1 MATGTPYFA
10 WIAPG
15 DTTFNAGHLRW
26 DEEIVALTL
35 AESEG
40 DPASLSVTVKRPQ
53 NASGVTKGL
62 LGPGRSIWAWFAFD
76 CGTGLI
82 KARMRLVGIPRNIF
96 QELVTLEFTARP
108 VDMVAQK
115 EALANSLRT
124 LPGYD
129 EVVLDPPRRTDPE
142 VVLEGYTKIWH
153 YNRETHVMSVTDVLT
168 GEDGLVTFD
177 GVSEAGKTLY
187 DGLGMSF
194 SSGPLSSVEMY
205 AEFEWT
211 QIAQG
216 SVDLTEYLTDN
227 WPNEGFIG
235 NGIITS
241 FTFGSANW
249 PKNGA
254 GIGDGWKATEASC
267 VDVYGLEVQNKTE
280 GGKTIAKWWD
290 GETTS
295 VEQSRTIN
303 FLKEIPPGSIEYPAI
318 VTQDDISIK
327 YSDNGEGGKELTSF
341 NRQTNVVPSVLPL
354 HHLRA
359 TLIAGYEA
367 ERRCTERV
375 SFTLVADV
383 QSILTDP
390 EDGEALRIDNIR
402 SVNLSE
408 TIGEGTDAYIPIVD
422 PARRSYI
429 CTERGNDSLEHLIA
443 LGRAHL
449 MKRSRVV
456 EITFAPKLS
465 RMPEI
470 TLRKNVLLNEP
481 RVGEALGKVIGYS
494 LSLEG
499 GKPGG
504 GGGRINCE
512 VKIGC
517 TIGRGGSAVA
527 TAGTPTYCSITY
539 CGNDYQ
545 QFTGKTVLFDSSVG
559 YEPPNANPND
569 DGINFQS
576 PLFAADVV
584 EQELVVENPPDDQRE
599 DIEDALAGWVN
610 PPMVPPPLG
619 LTQEQRQE
627 LVNARSEAVN
637 NALKEIESRATFK
650 LKSMKREFVTDY
662 PVAVTDLKIPT
673 GYDLEAA

>member
-1 MATGTPYFA
+1 MAAGTPYFA
-10 WIAPG
+10 WVNPG
-15 DTTFNAGHLRW
+15 ETTFLVGHQRW
-26 DEEIVALTL
+26 DENVFSFTL
-35 AESEG
+35 KQDEG
-40 DPASLSVTVKRPQ
+40 DFASLTAVVRRPK
-53 NASGVTKGL
+53 NEAGNTIGL
-62 LGPGRSIWAWFAFD
+62 LGPGRKIWAWFAFD
-76 CGTGLI
+76 CGSGLI
-82 KARMRLVGIPRNIF
+82 KFFGRLVGIPTSIF
-96 QELVTLEFTARP
+96 DELVTLELVARP
-108 VDMVAQK
+108 SNFAGQK
-115 EALANSLRT
+115 NNLADTLRV
-124 LPGYD
+124 LPFYD
-129 EVVLDPPRRTDPE
+129 EVVIAPERRDDPD

-153 YNRETHVMSVTDVLT
+153 IDRETHVVTVSDELD
-168 GEDGLVTFD
+168 GEDGLVEIDCDD
-177 GVSEAGKTLY
+177 GDILY
-187 DGLGMSF
+187 DGLGMSI
-194 SSGPLSSVEMY
+194 SSGPLSSVEIN

-227 WPNEGFIG
+227 WPNEGFIPED
-235 NGIITS
+235 IITS
-241 FTFGSANW
+241 FTFGGDNW

-267 VDVYGLEVQNKTE
+267 VEVYDLEVQNKTD
-280 GGKTIAKWWD
+280 GSKTTVKWWD

-295 VEQSRTIN
+295 VEKTRTIN
-303 FLKEIPPGSIEYPAI
+303 FLKEIPPGSIEYARI
-318 VTQDDISIK
+318 TTQDDISIK
-327 YSDNGEGGKELTSF
+327 YGADGEGGKELTSF

-354 HHLRA
+354 NHLRA

-429 CTERGNDSLEHLIA
+429 TTERGLDSLEHLIA
-443 LGRAHL
+443 LAKAHL

-494 LSLEG
+494 LSLNG
-499 GKPGG
+499 SD
-504 GGGRINCE
+504 GRINCE

-527 TAGTPTYCSITY
+527 TVGTPTYCSITY

-559 YEPPNANPND
+559 YQPPNANPND

-576 PLFAADVV
+576 TLFASDVI
-584 EQELVVENPPDDQRE
+584 EQELVVENPPDDQRGALE
-599 DIEDALAGWVN
+599 DLVENWGGPFVIAPTD
-610 PPMVPPPLG
+610 
-619 LTQEQRQE
+619 EQRQA
-627 LVNARSEAVN
+627 LVNARSESVN
-637 NALKEIESRATFK
+637 NALKEIETRATFK

-662 PVAVTDLKIPT
+662 PVSVTDLKIPT